1 MDRSPLVVGIAGGTG
16 SGKTTLA
23 NKLKAAIAEDA
34 LILSHDF
41 YYRANTEIPFEERA
55 KRNYDHPDAF
65 DTDQMIVK
73 QEHKSIPDI
82 PARSILSMWS
92 PRR

>member
-34 LILSHDF
+34 LIFIIVQLRRS
-41 YYRANTEIPFEERA
+41 RSKRGPKGITTTRMRLIPI
-55 KRNYDHPDAF
+55 K
-65 DTDQMIVK
+65 
-73 QEHKSIPDI
+73 
-82 PARSILSMWS
+82 
-92 PRR
+92 

>member
-41 YYRANTEIPFEERA
+41 IIVQIRRSRSKSGPKGITTTRMRLIPI
-55 KRNYDHPDAF
+55 K
-65 DTDQMIVK
+65 
-73 QEHKSIPDI
+73 
-82 PARSILSMWS
+82 
-92 PRR
+92 

>member
-65 DTDQMIVK
+65 DTIRN
-73 QEHKSIPDI
+73 IPSSRI